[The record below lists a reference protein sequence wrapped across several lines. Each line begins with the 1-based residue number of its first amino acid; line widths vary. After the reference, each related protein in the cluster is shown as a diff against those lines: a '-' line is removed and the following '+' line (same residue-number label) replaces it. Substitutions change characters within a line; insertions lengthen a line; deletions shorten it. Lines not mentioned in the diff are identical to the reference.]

1 MVLSSVFS
9 WSETQESIDKD
20 MLYDYAR
27 ASYGTSSRLCKKKC
41 SQTDDKAMDIKGW
54 LKLLHTIDNTIYQS
68 VKKIH

>member
-1 MVLSSVFS
+1 
-9 WSETQESIDKD
+9 

-41 SQTDDKAMDIKGW
+41 SQTDDKAMDIQGW